1 MRDND
6 RLDALES
13 EFKSAG
19 LEVRRDE
26 PMSAHTTYR
35 IGGPADLFVVVY
47 DVGQLVF
54 AVRRSRERGLIPFVL
69 GGGAN
74 LLVADAGIRGVVI
87 ACRATAHA
95 FHEEEGEVLL
105 WAEAGAM
112 LKELARESVSRGLE
126 GLEWAVDIP
135 GTLGGAVV
143 GNAGAFGGYIGDC
156 LRVVR
161 VLEPDGTVHD
171 LTSRQVEF
179 GYRTSKF
186 KRQPRAQRA
195 VILAATLALRPGDAG
210 ELAERAEQ
218 YTRRRRER
226 QPTAPSCG
234 SVFKRTA
241 KYPAG
246 FLIEQCG
253 LKGVRRGRAVISP
266 QHANFIVN
274 LGGATARDVR
284 ELIELAREQVWEQF
298 GEELE
303 PEVELVGDWQDEA
316 TGSLHPC
323 VAKSGWQR

>member
-1 MRDND
+1 MRDD
-6 RLDALES
+6 VRLGALED
-13 EFKSAG
+13 ELRAAG

-35 IGGPADLFVVVY
+35 IGGPADLFVVADSVER
-47 DVGQLVF
+47 LVL
-54 AVRRSRERGLIPFVL
+54 AVRQVKMHGLVPFVL

-87 ACRATAHA
+87 ACRAAGYA
-95 FHEEEGEVLL
+95 FREEGGEVLL
-105 WAEAGAM
+105 QAEAGAA
-112 LKELARESVSRGLE
+112 LKELARESVARGLE

-156 LRVVR
+156 LRTVC
-161 VLEPDGTVHD
+161 VLEPEGTVRE
-171 LTSRQVEF
+171 LTNRQVGF
-179 GYRTSKF
+179 GYRTSRF
-186 KRQPRAQRA
+186 KEQPRAERA
-195 VILAATLALRPGDAG
+195 VILTATLALRQGDAAR
-210 ELAERAEQ
+210 LAERAAQ

-226 QPTAPSCG
+226 QPTDPSCG

-241 KYPAG
+241 NYPAG

-253 LKGVRRGRAVISP
+253 LKGERRGSAVISP
-266 QHANFIVN
+266 KHANFIVN

-284 ELIELAREQVWEQF
+284 ELIELAKERVWEQF

-303 PEVELVGDWQDEA
+303 PEVELVGEW
-316 TGSLHPC
+316 
-323 VAKSGWQR
+323 